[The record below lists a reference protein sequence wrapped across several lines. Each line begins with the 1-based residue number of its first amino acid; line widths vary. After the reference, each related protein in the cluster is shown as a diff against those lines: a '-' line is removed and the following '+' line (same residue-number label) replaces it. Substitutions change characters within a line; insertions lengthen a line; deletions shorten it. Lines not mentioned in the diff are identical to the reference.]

1 MPAPSELDHG
11 IRQIH
16 ERLLA
21 ADEVVFFTGAGASA
35 ESGIP
40 TFRDGS
46 NSFWRRFNPEE
57 MATPRGF
64 EQSPRRVQ
72 EWYAERWR
80 FVRDS
85 RPNPAH
91 QAIAALEREFPD
103 KRFSVLTQNVDGLH
117 QAAGSRRVLELHGSI
132 HRLRCH
138 AGCGHVAEWSAANEV
153 YGGCPR
159 CEAPRRPDL
168 VWFGEAL
175 DADTFRLAEDAAL
188 HADVFIAIGTSAV
201 VQPAARLQ
209 SLAYKVGAMV
219 VEVNPAES
227 ALSAQT
233 TLAMRC
239 TAGVFFEAL
248 WRVSKAEIPGDLP
261 SHSFSS

>member
-1 MPAPSELDHG
+1 MLDPSEFDPA

-16 ERLLA
+16 ERLLTA
-21 ADEVVFFTGAGASA
+21 NEVVFFTGAGASA

-40 TFRDGS
+40 TFRDGT
-46 NSFWRRFNPEE
+46 NGFWKHFRPEE
-57 MATPRGF
+57 VATPEGF
-64 EQSPRRVQ
+64 AQRPRHVQ
-72 EWYAERWR
+72 DWYAERWR
-80 FVRDS
+80 FVRNAQ
-85 RPNPAH
+85 PNLAH
-91 QAIAALEREFPD
+91 QTIAELERECAGT
-103 KRFSVLTQNVDGLH
+103 RFSVLTQNVDGLH

-138 AGCGHVAEWSAANEV
+138 AGCGHVADWSAADEV
-153 YGGCPR
+153 HAACP
-159 CEAPRRPDL
+159 CCQAPRRPDL

-175 DADTFRLAEDAAL
+175 DPDTFRLAEDAAL

-233 TLAMRC
+233 TFALRS
-239 TAGVFFEAL
+239 TAGAFFEAL
-248 WRVSKAEIPGDLP
+248 ERVRNAPTQP
-261 SHSFSS
+261 SLGMSPSIS

>member
-1 MPAPSELDHG
+1 MHAPSQLDHA
-11 IRQIH
+11 IRQVH

-21 ADEVVFFTGAGASA
+21 ANEVVFFTGAGASA

-40 TFRDGS
+40 TFRDG
-46 NSFWRRFNPEE
+46 NNGFWQRFQPEE
-57 MATPRGF
+57 MATPGGF

-72 EWYAERWR
+72 DWYAERWR
-80 FVRDS
+80 FVREA

-91 QAIAALEREFPD
+91 QAIAALEQAFSD

-117 QAAGSRRVLELHGSI
+117 QAAGSQRVLELHGSI

-138 AGCGHVAEWSAANEV
+138 AGCGHVADWSTADEV
-153 YGGCPR
+153 HSACPR
-159 CEAPRRPDL
+159 CQAPRRPDL

-233 TLAMRC
+233 TFALRC
-239 TAGVFFEAL
+239 TAGEFFEAVG
-248 WRVSKAEIPGDLP
+248 RVGTAEIPGGLP
-261 SHSFSS
+261 SYSASS

>member
-1 MPAPSELDHG
+1 MLDPSEFDPA

-16 ERLLA
+16 ERLLTA
-21 ADEVVFFTGAGASA
+21 NEVVFFTGAGASA

-40 TFRDGS
+40 TFRDGDD
-46 NSFWRRFNPEE
+46 SFWKLFRPEE
-57 MATPRGF
+57 MATPEGF
-64 EQSPRRVQ
+64 AQHPRHVQ
-72 EWYAERWR
+72 DWYAERWR
-80 FVRDS
+80 FVRNA
-85 RPNPAH
+85 RPNRAH
-91 QAIAALEREFPD
+91 QAMAELERECAGT
-103 KRFSVLTQNVDGLH
+103 RFSVLTQNVDGLH

-138 AGCGHVAEWSAANEV
+138 AGCGHVADWSAADEV
-153 YGGCPR
+153 HAACPR
-159 CEAPRRPDL
+159 CQAPRRPDL

-175 DADTFRLAEDAAL
+175 DPDTFRLAEDAAL
-188 HADVFIAIGTSAV
+188 HADVFIAIGTSAL

-233 TLAMRC
+233 TLALRS
-239 TAGVFFEAL
+239 TAGAFFEAL
-248 WRVSKAEIPGDLP
+248 ARVRNPPTQNTLEIGT
-261 SHSFSS
+261 SIS

>member
-1 MPAPSELDHG
+1 MHASSQLDHA
-11 IRQIH
+11 IRQVH
-16 ERLLA
+16 ERLSTA
-21 ADEVVFFTGAGASA
+21 NEVVFFTGAGASA

-46 NSFWRRFNPEE
+46 NSFWQHFRPEE
-57 MATPRGF
+57 VATPEGF
-64 EQSPRRVQ
+64 AQSPRRVQ
-72 EWYAERWR
+72 DWYAERWR
-80 FVRDS
+80 FVREA

-91 QAIAALEREFPD
+91 QAIAALEQAFSD

-117 QAAGSRRVLELHGSI
+117 QAAGSQRVLELHGSI

-138 AGCGHVAEWSAANEV
+138 AGCGHVADWSAADEV
-153 YGGCPR
+153 HAACPR
-159 CEAPRRPDL
+159 CQAPRRPDL

-175 DADTFRLAEDAAL
+175 DAETFRLAEDAAL

-219 VEVNPAES
+219 VEVNPSKS
-227 ALSAQT
+227 ALSDQT
-233 TLAMRC
+233 TFALRC
-239 TAGVFFEAL
+239 TAGEFFEAFGHV
-248 WRVSKAEIPGDLP
+248 RTAEIPGGLP
-261 SHSFSS
+261 SYSCRS